1 MAETVQ
7 FDLVSPER
15 LLASVEASE
24 VQICGAEGDMTVMPD
39 HAPLIT
45 TLRPGV
51 LRVSG
56 KDGDQEY
63 VVTGGFAEINAGS
76 ISVLA
81 ERAVPRDEISQEAYQ
96 SMVDEATDRLAKA
109 QETYVNEPGPVD
121 EAAKLL
127 SDMVAMGDE
136 IGLSTTSKAPAP

>member
-1 MAETVQ
+1 MADTVQ

-15 LLASVEASE
+15 LLASVEAKE
-24 VQICGAEGDMTVMPD
+24 VQIPGAEGDMTAMPD

-51 LRVSG
+51 LKVTG
-56 KDGDQEY
+56 TDGDHEY
-63 VVTGGFAEINAGS
+63 VVTGGFAEINASG

-81 ERAVPRDEISQEAYQ
+81 ERAVPRGEITQEAFKA
-96 SMVDEATDRLAKA
+96 MVDEATDNLAKA

-127 SDMVAMGDE
+127 ADMVAMGDE
-136 IGLSTTSKAPAP
+136 IGLSAS